1 MASPTVVRTVKRY
14 PLDGSNRDFNIEF
27 DYLARK
33 FVVVSLVDTTG
44 VTERRQ
50 LVNVTDYRFTT
61 KTSIQTTLAHGGDG
75 FNEIEIR
82 RVTPTTERVVDFAD
96 GSVLRAAD
104 LNASQV
110 QAMHI
115 AEEGR
120 DQALLSISVT
130 DSGQL
135 DAHGMQIINVAP
147 GTDKTHAINK
157 DQLDTTL
164 GQAGGILSQ
173 VLESQR
179 VIEKL
184 IDDMLN
190 GSIVNREEKRIH
202 ANGEAAE
209 GTSVINLADKPVG
222 VTRVEINGSGQHP
235 TYHYDYDRTSGNITL
250 ATPLKEKDFVAIYV
264 IKSEEV

>member
-1 MASPTVVRTVKRY
+1 MDQDIKTIIQYPTGATEFDI
-14 PLDGSNRDFNIEF
+14 PF
-27 DYLARK
+27 DYLSRK
-33 FVVVSLVDTTG
+33 FVRVSLVSDDNRRLLSNI
-44 VTERRQ
+44 TEYRYVSKTRVKL
-50 LVNVTDYRFTT
+50 LVPT
-61 KTSIQTTLAHGGDG
+61 DG
-75 FNEIEIR
+75 FDRVELR
-82 RVTPTTERVVDFAD
+82 RVTSATERVVDFVD

-120 DQALLSISVT
+120 DRALMSISVT
-130 DSGQL
+130 DSGKL

-250 ATPLKEKDFVAIYV
+250 ATPLKKKDFVAIYV
-264 IKSEEV
+264 IKE